1 MSTATP
7 SRAET
12 LVLHGISWDFYERF
26 LEEAGDR
33 SIRHTYDDGDF
44 ELPSPL
50 LLHGVS
56 WDFYEEFLEAT
67 QNQRVRH
74 SYDDGELEIMSPMRM
89 EHESPKKQL
98 AQLVEALTEEL
109 GIPRKS
115 AGSMTLRSRRKARG
129 LEPDECYYIA
139 HELQM
144 RRKTSYDPHRDPAPD
159 LAIEVD
165 WTSSSLPR
173 LPLYG
178 KLGVAEVWRYERG
191 RLTVLLLHPSG
202 ECVASEQSLA
212 FPTLPLDEFRR
223 FVTRDLDVDET
234 TWIRSFRQWVRE
246 RLVPKS

>member
-1 MSTATP
+1 MSVVTSP
-7 SRAET
+7 HSET
-12 LVLHGISWDFYERF
+12 LVLRGIGPDFYERF
-26 LEEAGDR
+26 LEELDGQ
-33 SIRHTYDDGDF
+33 SIWHTFDDGDF

-74 SYDDGELEIMSPMRM
+74 TYDDGELEIMSPMRM
-89 EHESPKKQL
+89 EHENPKKQL
-98 AQLVEALTEEL
+98 AQLVEVLTEEL

-115 AGSMTLRSRRKARG
+115 VGSMTLRSRRKAKG

-144 RRKTSYDPHRDPAPD
+144 RRKTTYDPNRDPAPD

-165 WTSSSLPR
+165 WTSDSLPR
-173 LPLYG
+173 LPLYA
-178 KLGVAEVWRYERG
+178 KLAVTEVWRYHQG
-191 RLTVLLLHPSG
+191 RLMVLLLQPNG
-202 ECVASEQSLA
+202 EYIASEQSIA

>member
-26 LEEAGDR
+26 LAEMDGQR
-33 SIRHTYDDGDF
+33 IWHTYDAGDF

-67 QNQRVRH
+67 KNQRIRH
-74 SYDDGELEIMSPMRM
+74 SYDDGELEIMSPLF
-89 EHESPKKQL
+89 EHEVPKKRL
-98 AQLVEALTEEL
+98 ARLVETLTEEL
-109 GIPRKS
+109 EIPMLCV
-115 AGSMTLRSRRKARG
+115 GSLTLRSRRKAKG
-129 LEPDECYYIA
+129 LEPDECFYIA
-139 HELQM
+139 HEAVM
-144 RRKTSYDPHRDPAPD
+144 RRKSSYDPNRDPAPD

-173 LPLYG
+173 LPLYA
-178 KLGVAEVWRYERG
+178 KLGVAEVWRSEGG
-191 RLTVLLLHPSG
+191 RLTVLVLHEDG
-202 ECVASEQSLA
+202 EYAASEQSLA

-223 FVTRDLDVDET
+223 FVNRDLDMDET
-234 TWIRSFRQWVRE
+234 TWIRSFRRWVRE